1 MPLADALLSGSGA
14 GSEIL
19 SSVVFERTDLG
30 IAAIKSSASDIPR
43 RLRTLMLVV
52 DGRSDVSQYEPFLS
66 SLGPLPEKFAE
77 LERLG
82 YLRRKGG
89 ERVQSTKITDVI
101 SRPVAP
107 PVASAL
113 SLPVALPGLPR
124 AAAPSPIAAPTSS
137 ITEAEL
143 LNFALD
149 SSALTGPNFGSSGSN
164 FAPDLQALASHLNKD
179 PQAKLSAPDAA
190 TTGAGA
196 GSSLFTRSF
205 ATDVPTLQDL
215 LGEMENFLSS
225 VAGLDGL
232 PLALMF
238 GQITSLAQLRRELPA
253 YLTLLQ
259 PYGAVADA
267 HVQRL
272 SGLLDRAQV

>member
-1 MPLADALLSGSGA
+1 MPLADALTSGSGA
-14 GSEIL
+14 VLEVL

-43 RLRTLMLVV
+43 KLRTLMLVV
-52 DGRSDVSQYEPFLS
+52 DGRSNVSQYEPFLS
-66 SLGPLPEKFAE
+66 ALEPLPEKFAE

-89 ERVQSTKITDVI
+89 EQVQSTKITDVI
-101 SRPVAP
+101 SRPVSP
-107 PVASAL
+107 PVASAA
-113 SLPVALPGLPR
+113 SSRAVALN
-124 AAAPSPIAAPTSS
+124 ATTAPASS
-137 ITEAEL
+137 VTEAEL
-143 LNFALD
+143 LNFALN
-149 SSALTGPNFGSSGSN
+149 SSALTGPNFGSAGSN
-164 FAPDLQALASHLNKD
+164 FAPDLQALASNLNKD
-179 PQAKLSAPDAA
+179 PQAKLSAPDVA
-190 TTGAGA
+190 TNSAGA
-196 GSSLFTRSF
+196 SSSLFTRSF

-253 YLTLLQ
+253 YLMLLQ

-267 HVQRL
+267 HVERL
-272 SGLLDRAQV
+272 AGLLDQAQA